1 MTKVYNYFEYYIFT
15 NKNVVVTYTKILYN
29 ITMAAYFHKE
39 VAAIVHLHFKN
50 NHYLAYH
57 SE

>member
-1 MTKVYNYFEYYIFT
+1 MTKVYNYYEYYIFI
-15 NKNVVVTYTKILYN
+15 NKKVVTYTKILYN
-29 ITMAAYFHKE
+29 VTMAADFHKE

-57 SE
+57 SI